1 MVDMTDAADGADAD
15 GNADDANG
23 CSDIR
28 CQKT

>member
-1 MVDMTDAADGADAD
+1 MVDMTDADGADAE